1 MTIGHWLH
9 NGKAA
14 LQSAPSKIAMCVETK
29 KKNKFICL
37 HALASGCIVL
47 LAALL
52 VDYSFAIQSRQFTEL
67 LFSLRCLVY
76 DSLLRDYQK
85 LKIMLLKLVSINFG
99 EVLFSPALLHNASLF
114 IDQLLGN

>member
-1 MTIGHWLH
+1 
-9 NGKAA
+9 
-14 LQSAPSKIAMCVETK
+14 MCIETK
-29 KKNKFICL
+29 KRNKFICL

-47 LAALL
+47 LAALP
-52 VDYSFAIQSRQFTEL
+52 VSIDYSFAIQSRQFTEL

-99 EVLFSPALLHNASLF
+99 EVLFSPALLHNGITF
-114 IDQLLGN
+114 Y